1 MKKCKVFLYAGV
13 LLVFLF
19 CLSGCGSSAS
29 VTEISLGDDLP
40 VWMLDGE
47 HSVEA
52 LPDNAEEEGLIGVYT
67 TDTDKADVYVYSF
80 PKEDGISL
88 EDFGQQKAA
97 ERSIFCN
104 MMTDRGTPAAV
115 LNYYDSIGDEHYI
128 VQAYIYESEKAFVEV
143 CTMFKTEVVSA
154 GTDDLSVRLI
164 REYEGQPQSD
174 SPLEFDTVYA
184 TENDRLPQL
193 RIRKLSGNDF
203 PADVVEPDLLTAV
216 SDEEYAA
223 LAADGWTPDE
233 IVSLYDEC
241 YDLLKGEV
249 MCRND
254 LDLAFVGFV
263 DEGIFKTRAV
273 IVDGDDYLMLS
284 AEAEASKFQHVTNA
298 LIDAIDKN

>member
-1 MKKCKVFLYAGV
+1 MKKYKVYFFVAV
-13 LLVFLF
+13 LLTFVF
-19 CLSGCGSSAS
+19 CLSGCGKADL

-40 VWMLDGE
+40 VWMLDE
-47 HSVEA
+47 VHTVAE
-52 LPDNAEEEGLIGVYT
+52 LPDNAEEQGLVGIYT

-80 PKEDGISL
+80 PKEDGVSL
-88 EDFGQQKAA
+88 EEFGQMQAA
-97 ERSIFCN
+97 EHNIFCN
-104 MMTDRGTPAAV
+104 MLTDRDVPVAV
-115 LNYYDSIGDEHYI
+115 LNYHEVIEDDHYI
-128 VQAYIYESEKAFVEV
+128 VQAYIYEAGAQFIKV

-284 AEAEASKFQHVTNA
+284 AEADASKFQHVTNA